1 MRLWSAQG
9 ISAIGG
15 QMTILALPLT
25 AVLVLQA
32 SAFEVVLLAT
42 AASVPYLVLGIP
54 VGVWVDRV
62 RRRPVMIAADVG
74 RAAALASLPAAYEI
88 GVLTLPHLYV
98 VAVVNGS
105 LSVCFEVAS
114 QAYLPSVVSRDQL
127 IVGEMPSSRPRAS
140 SHRLPGLVLAAASY
154 PSRPRPLRCWP
165 MQPRSS
171 QLA

>member
-32 SAFEVVLLAT
+32 SAFEVALLAT

-74 RAAALASLPAAYEI
+74 RAARARLAARSVRGWSLD
-88 GVLTLPHLYV
+88 
-98 VAVVNGS
+98 S
-105 LSVCFEVAS
+105 S
-114 QAYLPSVVSRDQL
+114 PSV
-127 IVGEMPSSRPRAS
+127 
-140 SHRLPGLVLAAASY
+140 
-154 PSRPRPLRCWP
+154 
-165 MQPRSS
+165 RSS
-171 QLA
+171 CRERLALGLL